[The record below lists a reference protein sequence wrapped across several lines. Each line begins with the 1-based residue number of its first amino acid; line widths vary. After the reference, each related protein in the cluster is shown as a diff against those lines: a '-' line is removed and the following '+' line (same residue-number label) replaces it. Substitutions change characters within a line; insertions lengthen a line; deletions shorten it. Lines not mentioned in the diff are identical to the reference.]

1 MTTNKNIAVDKPR
14 GRRLG
19 LTGGMGCGKSA
30 VAGIFR
36 ELGFGVV
43 ESDAVV
49 RELWE
54 GDAEV
59 KKAAVERWGERII
72 MEDGKWKMENGA
84 RKLMENGKWKMEERR
99 GKTPQEDAAWG
110 GVRIDRR
117 VVGEIVFGDAGELA
131 WVEGLL
137 HPRVRARWEGAL
149 AAEPGRDWVVEIPL
163 LFEKSLASAFDFTLC
178 VWASPATQAQR
189 LAARGLTPTEMAA
202 RQARQWPVKA
212 KAERADLVVSN
223 DGSRDFLRRQ
233 VVWMAGRIPRS
244 PL

>member
-1 MTTNKNIAVDKPR
+1 
-14 GRRLG
+14 
-19 LTGGMGCGKSA
+19 MGCGKSA
-30 VAGIFR
+30 VAAIFR

-43 ESDAVV
+43 ESDGVV

-54 GDAEV
+54 GDEEV
-59 KKAAVERWGERII
+59 KKAAVERWGKRILKAD
-72 MEDGKWKMENGA
+72 E
-84 RKLMENGKWKMEERR
+84 
-99 GKTPQEDAAWG
+99 T
-110 GVRIDRR
+110 VDRR
-117 VVGEIVFGDAGELA
+117 VVGEIVFGEAGELA